1 MASNINIEKSAYYA
15 KLSDGDIKERYKEK
29 MTKCGEIDPYTIPL
43 NELSDNPKDFP
54 EVTMYD
60 ITNYM
65 IHSVSS
71 FTKRFLDNYKG
82 TDAFKYF
89 ESGFVMYIGSKT
101 NKNTAIVL
109 GKVSLRL

>member
-1 MASNINIEKSAYYA
+1 MASNINIKESAYYA
-15 KLSDGDIKERYKEK
+15 KLSGDVKERYKEK
-29 MTKCGEIDPYTIPL
+29 ITKCGEIDPYTIAL
-43 NELSDNPKDFP
+43 YELSTNPKDFP

-65 IHSVSS
+65 IHSISS

-82 TDAFKYF
+82 TDAYKYF

-109 GKVSLRL
+109 GKVSLRV